1 MSIGALI
8 FAYNNDQIDYL
19 SMARWSAR
27 NINRHLHIPTAIVTN
42 QPFVEQEHEQCIL
55 ARAEGNNQ
63 RWFGDY
69 NTNVNWYNK
78 NRVDAYEL
86 SPWNQTLVIDADYV
100 VASDQLKTILDSTE
114 DFLAHSHAYDITGS
128 NDFSGLNVFGNY
140 NMPMWW
146 ATVMMFRRN
155 QHAKLII
162 DAMTM
167 IRNNWGHY
175 INLFKFSRHS
185 YRNDYALSIAL
196 GIVNG
201 HTLNHNSIPWNLA
214 SALPEHLISQTGTDT
229 YRVEFKN
236 TNNQSRYI
244 EICNQDF
251 HAMGKKQLGVIVANN
266 S

>member
-1 MSIGALI
+1 MRLFICQSIPNKFIKKYEVSQAAANFCFDLI
-8 FAYNNDQIDYL
+8 
-19 SMARWSAR
+19 
-27 NINRHLHIPTAIVTN
+27 
-42 QPFVEQEHEQCIL
+42 
-55 ARAEGNNQ
+55 
-63 RWFGDY
+63 
-69 NTNVNWYNK
+69 
-78 NRVDAYEL
+78 
-86 SPWNQTLVIDADYV
+86 
-100 VASDQLKTILDSTE
+100 
-114 DFLAHSHAYDITGS
+114 S
-128 NDFSGLNVFGNY
+128 NDCFDKSLS
-140 NMPMWW
+140 
-146 ATVMMFRRN
+146 
-155 QHAKLII
+155 LIPI
-162 DAMTM
+162 NIKD
-167 IRNNWGHY
+167 Y